1 MTFIIII
8 GIAIIF
14 CFLISRIDTEEV
26 EWTDDDS
33 IEQLVS
39 DLHAMRVITGLSYH
53 EREIIDKT
61 IAYIKKAE
69 SNK

>member
-1 MTFIIII
+1 MAFIVVI
-8 GIAIIF
+8 GVAIIF
-14 CFLISRIDTEEV
+14 CFLISKIDTEEV
-26 EWTDDDS
+26 EWSDDDS
-33 IEQLVS
+33 VEQLIS

>member
-1 MTFIIII
+1 MAFVIII

-14 CFLISRIDTEEV
+14 CFLISRIDKEEV

-33 IEQLVS
+33 TEQLIS
-39 DLHAMRVITGLSYH
+39 DLHAMRVIIGLSYH
-53 EREIIDKT
+53 EKEVIDKA